1 MGNLIT
7 GLLSSPNP
15 VSGQL
20 MQAAVPITQVV
31 GNTLSKITPY
41 SSRIISALSQIF
53 TSANPSQAAQP
64 GVSGPWRPPQYSK
77 EPLFTVGVT
86 NPNSGN
92 QYVYIFDSPI
102 RVTHEQRSVITMN
115 PVQTGAAVS
124 DHAYVIPAR
133 VTVEILMS
141 DAMQAY
147 DTSEFTG
154 GGPKSVMAYAALVQL
169 QEDRQVVSIATR
181 LREYDQML
189 VAEVRAEEDKESRY
203 ALKAWV
209 TFQEIITA
217 SVGYE
222 PPMVSSGMPQTT
234 GYTMAGQ
241 IPTTPP
247 PPAVQ
252 SQNGVT
258 GIPSSIAN
266 ALPSAGNY
274 SSSASSMLSA
284 LQGLGPV
291 NP

>member
-86 NPNSGN
+86 DPNSGN

-258 GIPSSIAN
+258 GIPA
-266 ALPSAGNY
+266 ALGSAFPSAGNY
-274 SSSASSMLSA
+274 TSNSVSNLVSAFPN
-284 LQGLGPV
+284 LGV
-291 NP
+291 H